1 VRKKD
6 LLQRARRKAR
16 LLIFGENSRI
26 HIEWAAM
33 IKKRAKK
40 EKGSAKRKGTT
51 KKRGTKKGSKKR
63 EPNPVKVQKDIAL
76 LVESKAKKM
85 VAAVISRGMSGQV
98 APVKFALEVANIH
111 PHAVDANQS
120 TSEED
125 CLAKTLLDRLGLPTT
140 PVVDHDEDNEEKV
153 GIAGRAAGDDCDDG
167 EKMSE
172 KAETAKSEGEIESTP
187 DVVVGCE

>member
-1 VRKKD
+1 
-6 LLQRARRKAR
+6 
-16 LLIFGENSRI
+16 
-26 HIEWAAM
+26 M
-33 IKKRAKK
+33 IKKRTKK
-40 EKGSAKRKGTT
+40 AKGSTKVKSIA
-51 KKRGTKKGSKKR
+51 KKRGNKKGGKKR

-76 LVESKAKKM
+76 MVESSARKM

-140 PVVDHDEDNEEKV
+140 PVVDHEQDKEEKV
-153 GIAGRAAGDDCDDG
+153 GLAGRAEGDDEDDENTSG
-167 EKMSE
+167 KVGP
-172 KAETAKSEGEIESTP
+172 AKLEGSAESTP